1 MEITVKRKFKGNN
14 YTIGSLYIDGKYFC
28 DTLEDIDRGLTDNMT
43 DSYISTVKVVDQTAI
58 PTGSYKVTITY
69 SNRFQKLLPLINN
82 VKGFSG
88 IRIHSGNTKE
98 DTSGCILVGFNTE
111 KGKVVNSR
119 VTFNKL
125 FNILQ
130 DTLNNGKQV
139 EIKII

>member
-14 YTIGSLYIDGKYFC
+14 YTIGSLYIDDKYFC

-98 DTSGCILVGFNTE
+98 DTSGCILVGFNTK

-130 DTLNNGKQV
+130 GTLNNGEQV

>member
-130 DTLNNGKQV
+130 DTLNNGEQV
-139 EIKII
+139 KIKII

>member
-14 YTIGSLYIDGKYFC
+14 YTIGSLYIDDKYFC

-98 DTSGCILVGFNTE
+98 DTSGCILVGFNTK

-130 DTLNNGKQV
+130 ETLNNGKQV

>member
-28 DTLEDIDRGLTDNMT
+28 DTLEDIDRGLTDSMS
-43 DSYISTVKVVDQTAI
+43 DSYIATIKVINQTAI
-58 PTGSYKVTITY
+58 PIGTYKVTITY
-69 SNRFQKLLPLINN
+69 SNRFKKLLPLINN

-111 KGKVVNSR
+111 VGKVVNSK
-119 VTFNKL
+119 VTYDKL
-125 FNILQ
+125 FNLLQ
-130 DTLNNGKQV
+130 DKLNKGEYV
-139 EIKII
+139 EIKIM

>member
-14 YTIGSLYIDGKYFC
+14 YTIGSLYIDDKYFC

-98 DTSGCILVGFNTE
+98 DTSGCILVGFNTK

-130 DTLNNGKQV
+130 DTLNNGEQV

>member
-14 YTIGSLYIDGKYFC
+14 YTIGSLYIDDKYFC

-111 KGKVVNSR
+111 KGKVVNSK

-130 DTLNNGKQV
+130 DTLNNGEQV

>member
-14 YTIGSLYIDGKYFC
+14 YTIGSLYIDDKYFC

-82 VKGFSG
+82 VKSFSG

-98 DTSGCILVGFNTE
+98 DTSGCILVGFNTK

-130 DTLNNGKQV
+130 DTLNNGEQV

>member
-14 YTIGSLYIDGKYFC
+14 YTIGSLYIDDKYFC

-58 PTGSYKVTITY
+58 PIGSYKVTITY

-98 DTSGCILVGFNTE
+98 DTSGCILVGFNTK

-130 DTLNNGKQV
+130 DTLNNGEQV

>member
-1 MEITVKRKFKGNN
+1 MEITVKRKFKSNN

-28 DTLEDIDRGLTDNMT
+28 DTLEDIDRGLTDSMS
-43 DSYISTVKVVDQTAI
+43 DSYIATIKVINQTAI
-58 PTGSYKVTITY
+58 PIGTYKVTITY
-69 SNRFQKLLPLINN
+69 SNRFKKLLPLINN

-111 KGKVVNSR
+111 VGKVINSK
-119 VTFNKL
+119 VTYNKL
-125 FNILQ
+125 FNLLQ
-130 DTLNNGKQV
+130 DKLNKGEQV

>member
-1 MEITVKRKFKGNN
+1 MEITIKRKFKGDN
-14 YTIGSLYIDGKYFC
+14 YTIGSLYIDDKYFC
-28 DTLEDIDRGLTDNMT
+28 DTLEDVDRGLTDSMS

-58 PTGSYKVTITY
+58 PTGTYKVTITY
-69 SNRFQKLLPLINN
+69 SNRFKKLLPLINN

-111 KGKVVNSR
+111 KGKVVNSK

-130 DTLNNGKQV
+130 DTLNNGEQV

>member
-14 YTIGSLYIDGKYFC
+14 YTIGSLYIDDKYFC

-43 DSYISTVKVVDQTAI
+43 DSYISTVKVIDQTAI

-98 DTSGCILVGFNTE
+98 DTSGCILVGFNTK

-130 DTLNNGKQV
+130 DTLNSGEQV

>member
-14 YTIGSLYIDGKYFC
+14 YTIGSLYIDDKYFC

-43 DSYISTVKVVDQTAI
+43 DSYISTVKVVNQTAI
-58 PTGSYKVTITY
+58 PIGSYKVTITY

-98 DTSGCILVGFNTE
+98 DTSGCILVGFNTK

-130 DTLNNGKQV
+130 DTLNNGEQV

>member
-28 DTLEDIDRGLTDNMT
+28 DTLEDIDRGLTDSMS
-43 DSYISTVKVVDQTAI
+43 DSYIATIKVINQTAI
-58 PTGSYKVTITY
+58 PIGTYKVTITY
-69 SNRFQKLLPLINN
+69 SNRFKKLLPLINN

-111 KGKVVNSR
+111 VGKVVNSK
-119 VTFNKL
+119 VTYDKL
-125 FNILQ
+125 FNLLQ
-130 DTLNNGKQV
+130 DNLNKGEQV
-139 EIKII
+139 EIKIM

>member
-14 YTIGSLYIDGKYFC
+14 YTIGSLYIDDKYFC

-125 FNILQ
+125 FNILR
-130 DTLNNGKQV
+130 DTLNNGEQV

>member
-1 MEITVKRKFKGNN
+1 MEITIKRKFKGDN
-14 YTIGSLYIDGKYFC
+14 YTIGSLYIDDKYFC
-28 DTLEDIDRGLTDNMT
+28 DTLEDVDRGLTDSMS

-58 PTGSYKVTITY
+58 PTGTYKVTITY
-69 SNRFQKLLPLINN
+69 SNRFKKLLALINN

-111 KGKVVNSR
+111 KGKVVNSK

-130 DTLNNGKQV
+130 DTLNNGEQV

>member
-111 KGKVVNSR
+111 KGKIVNSR

>member
-14 YTIGSLYIDGKYFC
+14 YTIGSLYIDDKYFC

-98 DTSGCILVGFNTE
+98 DTSGCILVGFNTK

-125 FNILQ
+125 FNILR
-130 DTLNNGKQV
+130 DTLNNGEQV

>member
-14 YTIGSLYIDGKYFC
+14 YTIGSLYIDDKYFC

-43 DSYISTVKVVDQTAI
+43 DSYISTVKVVNQTAI
-58 PTGSYKVTITY
+58 PVGSYKVTITY

-98 DTSGCILVGFNTE
+98 DTSGCILVGFNTK

-130 DTLNNGKQV
+130 DTLNNGEQV

>member
-14 YTIGSLYIDGKYFC
+14 YTIGSLYIDDKYFC

-111 KGKVVNSR
+111 KGKVVNSK

-130 DTLNNGKQV
+130 DTLNKGEQV

>member
-111 KGKVVNSR
+111 KGKIVNSR

-130 DTLNNGKQV
+130 DTLNNGEQV
-139 EIKII
+139 KIKII

>member
-14 YTIGSLYIDGKYFC
+14 YTIGSLYIDDKYFC

-58 PTGSYKVTITY
+58 PAGSYKVTITY

-98 DTSGCILVGFNTE
+98 DTSGCILVGFNTK

-125 FNILQ
+125 FNILR
-130 DTLNNGKQV
+130 DTLNNGEQV

>member
-28 DTLEDIDRGLTDNMT
+28 DTLEDIDRGLTDSMS
-43 DSYISTVKVVDQTAI
+43 DSYIATIKVINQTAI
-58 PTGSYKVTITY
+58 PIGTYKVTITY
-69 SNRFQKLLPLINN
+69 SNRFKKLLPLINN

-111 KGKVVNSR
+111 VGKVVNSK
-119 VTFNKL
+119 VTYDKL
-125 FNILQ
+125 FNLLQ
-130 DTLNNGKQV
+130 DKLNKGEYV

>member
-14 YTIGSLYIDGKYFC
+14 YTIGSLYIDDKYFC

>member
-14 YTIGSLYIDGKYFC
+14 YTIGSLYIDDKYFC

-58 PTGSYKVTITY
+58 PIGSYKVTITY

-130 DTLNNGKQV
+130 DTLNNGEQV

>member
-14 YTIGSLYIDGKYFC
+14 YTIGSLYIDDKYFC
-28 DTLEDIDRGLTDNMT
+28 DTLEDIDRGLTNNMT
-43 DSYISTVKVVDQTAI
+43 GSYISTVKVVDQTAI
-58 PTGSYKVTITY
+58 PIGSYKVTITY

-130 DTLNNGKQV
+130 DTLNNGEQV

>member
-14 YTIGSLYIDGKYFC
+14 YTIGSLYIDDKYFC

-58 PTGSYKVTITY
+58 PIGSYKVTITY

-111 KGKVVNSR
+111 KGKVVNSK
-119 VTFNKL
+119 VTFDKL

-130 DTLNNGKQV
+130 DTLNNGEQV
-139 EIKII
+139 EIRII

>member
-14 YTIGSLYIDGKYFC
+14 YTIGSLYIDDKYFC

-43 DSYISTVKVVDQTAI
+43 DSYISTVKVADQTAI

-98 DTSGCILVGFNTE
+98 DTSGCILVGFNTK

-130 DTLNNGKQV
+130 DTLNNGEQV